1 MDSRVDSGVGN
12 SVDSRGGDMG
22 NSADSRGSN
31 VDGRSGSVDSTVAD
45 GANTRDNTV
54 AVVDSGDDSTAGQ
67 TVGNLPN
74 GVGVGISLSPGGGH
88 KKNLRMVMVNKRIC
102 LLKTSLLREYVIRKE
117 SCLQKRRPS

>member
-1 MDSRVDSGVGN
+1 MGN
-12 SVDSRGGDMG
+12 SADSRGSNVDGRSGDMG

-54 AVVDSGDDSTAGQ
+54 AVVDSSDDSTVGQ

-88 KKNLRMVMVNKRIC
+88 KKNKSEGPHDLRRLVLC
-102 LLKTSLLREYVIRKE
+102 E
-117 SCLQKRRPS
+117 

>member
-1 MDSRVDSGVGN
+1 MDSG
-12 SVDSRGGDMG
+12 
-22 NSADSRGSN
+22 GSN

-74 GVGVGISLSPGGGH
+74 GVSVGISLSPGGGH
-88 KKNLRMVMVNKRIC
+88 KKNLRMVMVKRSC
-102 LLKTSLLREYVIRKE
+102 LLKTSL
-117 SCLQKRRPS
+117 

>member
-1 MDSRVDSGVGN
+1 M
-12 SVDSRGGDMG
+12 DSRGGDMG

-31 VDGRSGSVDSTVAD
+31 VDGRSGSIDSTVAD

-54 AVVDSGDDSTAGQ
+54 AVVDSGDDSTVGQ

-88 KKNLRMVMVNKRIC
+88 KKNLRMVNKRIYALTALRRVYYPKRK
-102 LLKTSLLREYVIRKE
+102 LLTKAKALMT
-117 SCLQKRRPS
+117 